1 MLYST
6 IVQRDESGLNQIY
19 EAAKEF
25 EEANALEAILSCNF
39 SLLKVK
45 QTLCLV
51 REYQNKLNKESMA
64 LVDFSEHFIEEYS
77 TDNNKCFQMA
87 LQLVKK
93 IGTTITGSMKLFKKY
108 CPVTRKKEEGSNNIV
123 PVLDFTRLT
132 SRKFHG
138 MFFGADMY
146 KEEVQTLLHEQA
158 TFFYYLVTTLAVCKD
173 MIRKEQEVRGDY
185 KRLKKIFDNS
195 CSQLL
200 DGVRDVLKTFKN
212 VQLVSPEELE
222 ERRKNARPL
231 REWLP
236 KEYHEHDKE
245 WLRREAYI
253 LRCQEGD
260 RYGLDEE
267 AAQFFPHN
275 PQHGVEVCKVIE
287 QFDSIGLSR
296 KRTKVEGYEWQYDAM
311 DMVFFLKWAGVSHL
325 DEQGNVV
332 NEEKEKRFYESYLCL
347 HYKGEGKLPTW
358 QAVCRQR
365 AYCYKTFTL
374 AQMQEAFANH
384 LPKPET
390 QEDDATEEVIMLPLD
405 AKQAI

>member
-25 EEANALEAILSCNF
+25 EEENALEAILSCKF

-51 REYQNKLNKESMA
+51 RQYQNRLNMESME
-64 LVDFSEHFIEEYS
+64 LVAFSENFIEEYA

-87 LQLVKK
+87 LRLVKK
-93 IGTTITGSMKLFKKY
+93 IGTTITGSLKLFKKY
-108 CPVTRKKEEGSNNIV
+108 CPVTRKKEEGTGQIV

-138 MFFGADMY
+138 MLFGADMY
-146 KEEVQTLLHEQA
+146 MEEVQTLLHEQA
-158 TFFYYLVTTLAVCKD
+158 TFFYHLVTTLAVCKD

-195 CSQLL
+195 CKKLL
-200 DGVRDVLKTFKN
+200 DGVRDVVKTFKN
-212 VQLVSPEELE
+212 VQLVSAEELE
-222 ERRKNARPL
+222 ERKKNARPL
-231 REWLP
+231 SEWLG
-236 KEYHEHDKE
+236 KEYHEHDKN

-253 LRCQEGD
+253 LRCQDGS

-267 AAQFFPHN
+267 AAQFFADN
-275 PQHGVEVCKVIE
+275 PVHGVEVCKVISL
-287 QFDSIGLSR
+287 FDSLGLPR
-296 KRTKVEGYEWQYDAM
+296 KRTKMEGYEWQYEAM
-311 DMVFFLKWAGVSHL
+311 EMVFFLKWTGVSHV
-325 DEQGNVV
+325 DEEGKVV
-332 NEEKEKRFYESYLCL
+332 NEEKERRFYESYLRT
-347 HYKGEGKLPTW
+347 HYHGGVKLLSW

-365 AYCYKTFTL
+365 TYCYKVFTL
-374 AQMQEAFANH
+374 EQMKAAFVHYLPEPELQDKENSQEVV
-384 LPKPET
+384 L
-390 QEDDATEEVIMLPLD
+390 LPLGT
-405 AKQAI
+405 KQAI